1 MLRFSNS
8 TRGISDD
15 MSQARVKNF
24 KNVYNRNSVFML
36 EITQTKNAQ
45 GKKVPES
52 RLRNLI

>member
-1 MLRFSNS
+1 
-8 TRGISDD
+8 